1 MTSPDPSPNA
11 AHVHPWKISDVVLFP
26 LLGAA
31 LVLEWFWPTSSG
43 LPWTIC
49 GALGLGICA
58 AGFWLI
64 NRSKHELDAADQ
76 PSLPG
81 APTTRLITTGPF
93 AYSRNPNYLGAMI
106 AGIGFALLFDA
117 LLVFAALC
125 IGGFVLEVWMIRPEE
140 RYLAGRFGTEYEAY
154 TKATR
159 RWF

>member
-1 MTSPDPSPNA
+1 
-11 AHVHPWKISDVVLFP
+11 
-26 LLGAA
+26 
-31 LVLEWFWPTSSG
+31 
-43 LPWTIC
+43 LPWAIC

-64 NRSKHELDAADQ
+64 NRSKRELDAADQ

-81 APTTRLITTGPF
+81 APTTRLITKGPF

-117 LLVFAALC
+117 LWVFAALSV
-125 IGGFVLEVWMIRPEE
+125 GAFVLEVWMIRPEE
-140 RYLAGRFGTEYEAY
+140 RYLAERFREENVAY